1 MSPRVWFIT
10 GCSTGFGRELV
21 LQALKRGDKVIATAR
36 NVSKLPDLE
45 AEGAKILPLDVTAD
59 LGSLKQSAATAYAV
73 YDRIDILVNNAGYL
87 CSGSIEETSPEETY
101 SQFNANVFGLLNVN
115 RAFLPYLRAQKSGVI
130 ANFSSIGAW
139 TGPAGVGIYCA
150 SKWAVAG
157 ISEAMSSELAEFGIR
172 TISIEPGFFRSKLLD
187 GGNRS
192 VIQNYIADYDG
203 TAARKGMQ
211 MLEALDQK
219 QPGDIAKGCKVIID
233 VLTQCS
239 TAAGKDIPIRLALGA
254 DSYELIRAKCQ
265 ETITLLDGWKDI
277 STPTNHDDVAGNL

>member
-1 MSPRVWFIT
+1 MSPRVWFVT

-36 NVSKLPDLE
+36 NVSKLADLE
-45 AEGAKILPLDVTAD
+45 TAGAKTMSLDVTAD
-59 LGSLKQSAATAYAV
+59 LASLKQSAATAYAL

-87 CSGSIEETSPEETY
+87 SAGSVEETSPEETF
-101 SQFNANVFGLLNVN
+101 SQFNTNVFGLLNVN

-139 TGPAGVGIYCA
+139 RGSAGVGIYCA

-157 ISEAMSSELAEFGIR
+157 ISESLNGELAEFGIKS
-172 TISIEPGFFRSKLLD
+172 ISIEPGYFRSKLLD

-192 VIQNYIADYDG
+192 VIKNHIPEYDG

-211 MLEALDQK
+211 RLEVMDNK
-219 QPGDIAKGCKVIID
+219 QPGDIVKGTKVIID
-233 VLTQCS
+233 VLTQS
-239 TAAGKDIPIRLALGA
+239 GTAAGKDIPLRLALGA
-254 DSYELIRAKCQ
+254 DSYEIISGKCQ
-265 ETITLLDGWKDI
+265 QTIALLNEWKDI
-277 STPTNHDDVAGNL
+277 STPTNHDDVAGKL